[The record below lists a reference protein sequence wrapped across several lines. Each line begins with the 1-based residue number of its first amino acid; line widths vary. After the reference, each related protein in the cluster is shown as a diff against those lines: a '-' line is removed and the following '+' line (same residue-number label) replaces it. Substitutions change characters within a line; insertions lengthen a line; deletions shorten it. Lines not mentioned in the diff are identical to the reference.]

1 MDSVVE
7 KQCLRSM
14 TGYASMQGA
23 TEGWSWNGEIKA
35 VNGRSLDLRFRLPDI
50 EGLETALRKML
61 QARLARGNV
70 TINLKLSRDEGAQ
83 QTSVNVAGL
92 DTALAVIA
100 KINETATGAG
110 IALAPVSATDIAGM
124 RDVLEFADTGRDA
137 DVAGLRAALLKD
149 FEACLIAF
157 DADRAREGGSL
168 GDVLGDQITRV
179 EALVVDAAAALGD
192 REAAA
197 RANLERGLARILDT
211 TEVPDETRLMQE
223 LAMIAVK
230 TDITEELD
238 RLTTHVQAAR
248 DLLRQDT
255 PIGRKFDFLMQ
266 EFNREANTLCSKS
279 QSSALTAIGL
289 DLKSVIDQMREQV
302 QNIE

>member
-23 TEGWSWNGEIKA
+23 AEGWTWNGEIKA

-50 EGLETALRKML
+50 EGLEAALRKML

-70 TINLKLSRDEGAQ
+70 TINLKLARDEGAQ
-83 QTSVNVAGL
+83 RATVNTAGL
-92 DTALAVIA
+92 NNALAVIT
-100 KINETATGAG
+100 KINETAKDAG
-110 IALAPVSATDIAGM
+110 ITLRSVTAADIAGM
-124 RDVLEFADTGRDA
+124 RDVLEFAETGRDA
-137 DVAGLRAALLKD
+137 DVADLRAALLKG
-149 FEACLIAF
+149 FEECLATF
-157 DADRAREGGSL
+157 DADRAREGRAL
-168 GDVLGDQITRV
+168 CDVLADQIARV
-179 EALVVDAAAALGD
+179 EGLVADAAVAVGD

-197 RANLERGLARILDT
+197 RANLERGLARILET
-211 TEVPDETRLMQE
+211 TDVPDETRLMQE
-223 LAMIAVK
+223 LAILAVK

-238 RLTTHVQAAR
+238 RLTTHIQAAR
-248 DLLRQDT
+248 DLLQQDT

-266 EFNREANTLCSKS
+266 EFNRETNTLCSKS